1 MTSSQTAGTVR
12 VSDMTEPLVIVYTS
26 NRYREALEP
35 YRDHLGP
42 VVAVTSDLAKLLGL
56 KWERPEKQRRLF
68 E

>member
-1 MTSSQTAGTVR
+1 
-12 VSDMTEPLVIVYTS
+12 MTEPLVIVYTS